1 MDIISYLRWW
11 CRPTITN
18 IYLRSTCWWWYRWL
32 HVVLILINLILIIS
46 RKIILLHIST
56 RSHRSINSS
65 TNSLARCKREMT
77 RSVEGCFDDYLH
89 VAKQPSAERAVFLL
103 CLAKLLVLLL
113 ILLFLLLLMR
123 RRMIMWEITRM
134 RLCGQ

>member
-18 IYLRSTCWWWYRWL
+18 IYLRSTCWWWCRWL

-46 RKIILLHIST
+46 HIIILLRISS

-65 TNSLARCKREMT
+65 TNSLAKRKRNT
-77 RSVEGCFDDYLH
+77 AC
-89 VAKQPSAERAVFLL
+89 SAEVCFATWR
-103 CLAKLLVLLL
+103 
-113 ILLFLLLLMR
+113 
-123 RRMIMWEITRM
+123 
-134 RLCGQ
+134 